1 MRVVAGQV
9 EQGLGAAEQSSAEEL
24 GFALAAGLD
33 VFWMEDLDRLES
45 RPLPHDV
52 ANGSS

>member
-9 EQGLGAAEQSSAEEL
+9 GQGLGAAEQAGAEDL
-24 GFALAAGLD
+24 SLALAAGLD

-45 RPLPHDV
+45 RK
-52 ANGSS
+52 